1 MAPSVDDKIAI
12 PKKAVF
18 FGAALLVVAL
28 IAFLVLFNS
37 SGNQA
42 GNVVLPD
49 NQGSAL
55 TASDGSV
62 DQNFSSEPALSD
74 NNAVA
79 AIVNGEIIYVSD
91 VEERYAAVPDYLKS
105 QVSKSFVLEGLIENA
120 LLLSEAKKNGISVS
134 QQEFDEFWS
143 EEQENIQ
150 ALLESGTTTEE
161 ELVEAVNEYLTV
173 QKLLDDV
180 LFKDIPISEEEAR
193 AFFEENKDSIV
204 QIRASH
210 ILLETEE
217 EAQQILGQLKEGA
230 DFSELAVKQSTDT
243 ASGALGGDLGYFGRG
258 AMVKEFEDA
267 AFALDLNQLS
277 EPVQTSFGFHIIKV
291 TDKKETFEDFK
302 EDIQGVLG
310 ERKKEELYDKFVAD
324 LKSNAVIEVLF
335 EE

>member
-49 NQGSAL
+49 NQGIAL

-180 LFKDIPISEEEAR
+180 LFKDIPISEEAAR

>member
-210 ILLETEE
+210 ILLEAEE

>member
-49 NQGSAL
+49 NQGIAL

-210 ILLETEE
+210 ILLEAEE

>member
-1 MAPSVDDKIAI
+1 VAPSVDDKIAI

-49 NQGSAL
+49 NQGIAL

>member
-49 NQGSAL
+49 NQGIAL

>member
-49 NQGSAL
+49 NQGIAL

-217 EAQQILGQLKEGA
+217 EARQILGQLKEGA

-335 EE
+335 KE

>member
-1 MAPSVDDKIAI
+1 VAPSVDDKIAI

-49 NQGSAL
+49 NQGIAL

-217 EAQQILGQLKEGA
+217 EARQILGQLKEGA